1 MKVSIKG
8 EYGVLAVLELALNG
22 NRGPL
27 QVKAIAK
34 KQSIPPR
41 FLEQV
46 MSALKR
52 EGLVRSVRG
61 SQGGYLLAKSSSEI
75 LVGDIIEAIEG
86 PVTPMS
92 CVENSLSGVGVC
104 WQEINPNLC
113 AVHGIWKEVKASVMS
128 VLNATTVQD
137 LCDKTCAL
145 NGQRTLMY
153 HI

>member
-27 QVKAIAK
+27 QVKTIAK
-34 KQSIPPR
+34 NQNIPPR

-46 MSALKR
+46 MSMLKR
-52 EGLVRSVRG
+52 NGLVRSIRG
-61 SQGGYLLAKSSSEI
+61 AQGGYLLARSSDDI

-92 CVENSLSGVGVC
+92 CVGNGTGGTC
-104 WQEINPNLC
+104 WQDIDPKSC
-113 AVHGIWKEVKASVMS
+113 AVHGVWNDVKTSVMS

-137 LCDKTCAL
+137 LCDRAHAL
-145 NGQRTLMY
+145 SGQRTLMY

>member
-1 MKVSIKG
+1 MNISTKG

-22 NRGPL
+22 NRAPL

-34 KQSIPPR
+34 KQNIPYR

-52 EGLVRSVRG
+52 NGLVRSIRG
-61 SQGGYLLAKSSSEI
+61 AQGGYLLAKPSNAI

-86 PVTPMS
+86 PLTPMS
-92 CVENSLSGVGVC
+92 CVGNGIAGTC
-104 WQEINPNLC
+104 WQDIDPKSC
-113 AVHGIWKEVKASVMS
+113 AVHGVWQDVKTSVMN
-128 VLNATTVQD
+128 VLNGTTVQD
-137 LCDKTCAL
+137 LCDRTHAL
-145 NGQRTLMY
+145 SGHRTLMY